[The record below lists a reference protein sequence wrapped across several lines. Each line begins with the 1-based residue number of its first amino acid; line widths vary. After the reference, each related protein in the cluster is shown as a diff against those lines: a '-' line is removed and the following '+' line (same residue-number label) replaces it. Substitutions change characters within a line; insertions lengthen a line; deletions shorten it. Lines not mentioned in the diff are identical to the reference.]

1 MALIHL
7 VQSMTYPGTNT
18 LLPPEERSL
27 GAIYRLLASTSV
39 NELDARFR
47 ALPPGH
53 PGGLSRAGPRG
64 AGGLGF
70 SVRRPQPDA
79 AYEKH

>member
-27 GAIYRLLASTSV
+27 GTIYRLLASTSV
-39 NELDARFR
+39 NELDAGSR
-47 ALPPGH
+47 ALPPGIR
-53 PGGLSRAGPRG
+53 PCRLTAFSDRPPTTFG
-64 AGGLGF
+64 AT
-70 SVRRPQPDA
+70 S
-79 AYEKH
+79 